1 LHAFPK
7 DEDKD
12 EDPGPNRYGK
22 TDIIV
27 AVYKGWGSLR
37 CIACMDTLT
46 ITNSQIIIR

>member
-27 AVYKGWGSLR
+27 AVWVEEASGALHVW
-37 CIACMDTLT
+37 TL
-46 ITNSQIIIR
+46 